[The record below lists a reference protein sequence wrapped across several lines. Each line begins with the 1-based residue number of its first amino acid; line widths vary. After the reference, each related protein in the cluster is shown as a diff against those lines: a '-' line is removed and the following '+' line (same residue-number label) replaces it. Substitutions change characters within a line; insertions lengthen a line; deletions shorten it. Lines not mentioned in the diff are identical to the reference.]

1 MRIPL
6 MIKGATLD
14 QEQRKILREGKPLF
28 IENMLSAR
36 GTLFNTAVQYNA
48 DKRYVEFLLDKKVR
62 GMGTGDFRQVPEV
75 FRGKRLKKWQVEKL
89 KAGEVAYVD
98 GLVDISGKGYQG
110 YLRFDK
116 GIGKFE
122 FSFKNTWKEEKKQE
136 QGKSRNRGRGI

>member
-1 MRIPL
+1 M
-6 MIKGATLD
+6 
-14 QEQRKILREGKPLF
+14 
-28 IENMLSAR
+28 
-36 GTLFNTAVQYNA
+36 
-48 DKRYVEFLLDKKVR
+48 
-62 GMGTGDFRQVPEV
+62 
-75 FRGKRLKKWQVEKL
+75 EKL
-89 KAGEVAYVD
+89 KAGEVEYVD